1 MPPLS
6 KETNRQSV
14 KKFYDA
20 NANEILK
27 NKVIKRILSGKVPQK
42 RSLDK
47 FEITNDM
54 VNEMRQ
60 EAGLEPIKIKDPR
73 KRKPKVKA
81 VPKVSLE
88 HIKNTYDKLVDD
100 EKISK
105 ITGHNHYSNFAQ
117 ILKSID
123 CENTDD
129 VSKCFLDDKVY
140 DYLNRDGLNPNTS
153 ATYAMNVLNV
163 IDTNEILKEQVG
175 DEMYSKIKEL
185 FEKLKKAKDEYNI
198 DKRLND
204 DIVPFKELKKRIE
217 TENGMD
223 SQESLMINLYDN
235 ITPRNDFDTLTFD
248 TNDPN
253 HIDMEKGTITIS
265 DFGKTNK
272 KYDPIKDYKL
282 SKTFMTMLKKSV
294 KADPRQKV
302 FTKKMR
308 SIFKKAKTGVNEIRH
323 SKISTE
329 LKGSKIKDKDKREE
343 LRTKMFHSSA
353 TQLTYIRSLKN

>member
-1 MPPLS
+1 MPPIS

-20 NANEILK
+20 NKDEILK

-54 VNEMRQ
+54 VNEIRQ
-60 EAGLEPIKIKDPR
+60 EAGLEPIEIKEPR
-73 KRKPKVKA
+73 KRKPKPKP
-81 VPKVSLE
+81 VPKVSLD
-88 HIKNTYDKLVDD
+88 HVKASYDKLVEDNT
-100 EKISK
+100 ISK
-105 ITGHNHYSNFAQ
+105 TTGHNHYSNFAQ

-129 VSKCFLDDKVY
+129 VAKCFQDDKVY
-140 DYLNRDGLNPNTS
+140 DYLNREGLNANTA

-163 IDTNEILKEQVG
+163 IDTNQILKEQIG
-175 DEMYSKIKEL
+175 TEMYSKIKEL
-185 FEKLKKAKDEYNI
+185 FEKLKKEKIRYNTDKQVSDETIDFKD
-198 DKRLND
+198 
-204 DIVPFKELKKRIE
+204 LKKRIE
-217 TENGMD
+217 TDNGMD
-223 SQESLMINLYDN
+223 SQEALMINLYDN

-253 HIDMEKGTITIS
+253 HINMDKGTITIKE
-265 DFGKTNK
+265 FGKTGA
-272 KYDPIKDYKL
+272 KYDAIVDYKL
-282 SKTFMTMLKKSV
+282 GKPFIKMLKNSLH
-294 KADPRQKV
+294 ADPRQKV

-329 LKGSKIKDKDKREE
+329 LKGSKVKDSEKREQ
-343 LRTKMFHSSA
+343 LRERMFHSSA
-353 TQLTYIRSLKN
+353 TQLNYIRSLKN

>member
-14 KKFYDA
+14 KKFYDT
-20 NANEILK
+20 NKDEILK

-54 VNEMRQ
+54 VNEMRK
-60 EAGLEPIKIKDPR
+60 EAGLEEIKIKEPR

-88 HIKNTYDKLVDD
+88 HIKNTYDKLVEDD
-100 EKISK
+100 KISK

-129 VSKCFLDDKVY
+129 VGKCFQDDKIY
-140 DYLNRDGLNPNTS
+140 DYLNRDGLNPNT
-153 ATYAMNVLNV
+153 AHTYAMNVLNV
-163 IDTNEILKEQVG
+163 IDTNETLKEQVG
-175 DEMYSKIKEL
+175 EEMYSKVKDL
-185 FEKLKKAKDEYNI
+185 FEKLKAEKIRYNTDKQVSEDVINFKD
-198 DKRLND
+198 
-204 DIVPFKELKKRIE
+204 LKKQIE
-217 TENGMD
+217 SDNGMD

-235 ITPRNDFDTLTFD
+235 ITPRNDFNSLTLD

-253 HIDMEKGTITIS
+253 HIDIEKGTITIRE
-265 DFGKTNK
+265 FGKTGNK
-272 KYDPIKDYKL
+272 YEPIVDYKL
-282 SKTFMTMLKKSV
+282 GKPFMTMLKKSV
-294 KADPRQKV
+294 KADPRDKV
-302 FTKKMR
+302 FTKQMR

-329 LKGSKIKDKDKREE
+329 LKGSKVKDSEKREK
-343 LRTKMFHSSA
+343 LRERMFHSSA
-353 TQLTYIRSLKN
+353 TQLNYIRSLKN